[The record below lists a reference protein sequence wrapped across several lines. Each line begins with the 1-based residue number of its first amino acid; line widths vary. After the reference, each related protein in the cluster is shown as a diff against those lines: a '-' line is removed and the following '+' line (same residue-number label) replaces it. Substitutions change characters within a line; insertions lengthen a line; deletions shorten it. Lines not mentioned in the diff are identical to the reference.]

1 MFGFSTVVSVWGMPQ
16 RYRCKFLPSHCAS
29 LFFVYHALTALCKS
43 LITCTNLK
51 AIFYWVCLEIKTFIH
66 CRLHIYSNYIFITLI
81 TISIR
86 NTYPQLRNNFFLFLP
101 ILEIN
106 KTVRYIL
113 FIIFF
118 FNMKLPNDIMPIIP
132 LKRKTCVLLF
142 IQSRCH

>member
-51 AIFYWVCLEIKTFIH
+51 AILYWVCLEIKTFIN
-66 CRLHIYSNYIFITLI
+66 CRLHINSNYIFITLI

-86 NTYPQLRNNFFLFLP
+86 NTHRQLRNNFFLFLP

-106 KTVRYIL
+106 KTVHYIL

-118 FNMKLPNDIMPIIP
+118 FNMKLSDDIMPTIP

-142 IQSRCH
+142 ILSRCH

>member
-16 RYRCKFLPSHCAS
+16 RYRCKFLPSHFAS
-29 LFFVYHALTALCKS
+29 LFFVYHAVTALCKS
-43 LITCTNLK
+43 LITYTNLK

-66 CRLHIYSNYIFITLI
+66 CRLHINSYYIFITLI

-86 NTYPQLRNNFFLFLP
+86 NTYRQLRNNFFLFLP

-106 KTVRYIL
+106 KTVWYIL

-118 FNMKLPNDIMPIIP
+118 FQHEATQWHHMPTIP
-132 LKRKTCVLLF
+132 LKKNLCSSIHTK
-142 IQSRCH
+142 

>member
-29 LFFVYHALTALCKS
+29 LFFVYHAVTALCKS
-43 LITCTNLK
+43 LITYTNLK

-66 CRLHIYSNYIFITLI
+66 CRLHINSYYIFITLI
-81 TISIR
+81 TILIR
-86 NTYPQLRNNFFLFLP
+86 STYRQLRNNFFLFLP

-106 KTVRYIL
+106 KTVWYIL

-118 FNMKLPNDIMPIIP
+118 FNMKLPNDIMPTIP